1 MKTFLRAAM
10 IFLAVVFLHAQEDAS
25 KKSQEQPAKDVAPRM
40 AAIPAYKMN
49 FAVYEL
55 ENGKRTNERD
65 YIMVV
70 QARERNDGTGS
81 KIKIGTRVPITTGSS
96 GGNTQ
101 FAYTDVGFDLD
112 CYVVEMTN
120 GKLATRIDLGVN
132 SFAVPEQNTNP
143 GSLGGQ
149 PLFRTLMQHLNTVL
163 SPGKPLVVASTD
175 DVNSNKRI
183 QVEVT
188 ATKLD

>member
-1 MKTFLRAAM
+1 MKKFLQVAM
-10 IFLAVVFLHAQEDAS
+10 IFLAVAFLHAQEDTS
-25 KKSQEQPAKDVAPRM
+25 KKSQEQPAKDAVPRM

-81 KIKIGTRVPITTGSS
+81 KIKIGTRVPIATGSS
-96 GGNTQ
+96 GNNTQ
-101 FAYTDVGFDLD
+101 FTYTDVGFDLD
-112 CYVVEMTN
+112 CYVVEMAN
-120 GKLATRIDLGVN
+120 GKLATRIDMGVS

-143 GSLGGQ
+143 GSAGGQ
-149 PLFRTLMQHLNTVL
+149 PLFRTLTQHLNTVL